1 MRLGLASTL
10 VALSGSSLVL
20 AQKRCDAPYPEVYCN
35 TTSILAFNSDAC
47 KPFHIFVVRG
57 SDEPYPGRL
66 GNLTQQVCSAIGG
79 TAKCG
84 YEDVEYPS
92 KSSAWSKT
100 SWCDS
105 ATKGAKNGQQQMRA
119 YSEKCPDSKLIVLG
133 FSQGGSVA
141 QDMLGGGG
149 GPTFE
154 CEQGD
159 NPGLDA
165 SVAPGSNVVAAVTFG
180 AVARSRN
187 QNFTVGGGK
196 DFDGTRAR
204 TPEQLA
210 NLTQYADVLL
220 DYCHYG
226 DPICAVGSEPQDVT
240 EHLNYFVKHNA
251 EVTKWVAGMAKAS
264 TGDVSVR
271 PSKPVVVQA
280 APSSTAQSSTQSLV
294 PAKPIQTGAP
304 TTTSTVELAPAVLSS
319 ITDGAAAAEQTGV
332 ANAAAGTVRVVL
344 GYLTVLGAVAVVLV

>member
-1 MRLGLASTL
+1 MRLGLVSIFL
-10 VALSGSSLVL
+10 ALSGSSLVL
-20 AQKRCDAPYPEVYCN
+20 AQERCDAPYPAVYCN
-35 TTSILAFNSDAC
+35 TTSILSFNSDAC

-84 YEDVEYPS
+84 YEDVEYPA

-105 ATKGAKNGQQQMRA
+105 ATKGAKNGQQQMRM

-165 SVAPGSNVVAAVTFG
+165 SVAPG
-180 AVARSRN
+180 
-187 QNFTVGGGK
+187 
-196 DFDGTRAR
+196 
-204 TPEQLA
+204 A
-210 NLTQYADVLL
+210 NGN
-220 DYCHYG
+220 H
-226 DPICAVGSEPQDVT
+226 PPQI
-240 EHLNYFVKHNA
+240 
-251 EVTKWVAGMAKAS
+251 
-264 TGDVSVR
+264 
-271 PSKPVVVQA
+271 SKK
-280 APSSTAQSSTQSLV
+280 
-294 PAKPIQTGAP
+294 KPIN
-304 TTTSTVELAPAVLSS
+304 
-319 ITDGAAAAEQTGV
+319 I
-332 ANAAAGTVRVVL
+332 
-344 GYLTVLGAVAVVLV
+344 YM